1 MHLIVI
7 SYRETKSAILG
18 ESVMRTGSTL
28 FGLFSVSALLAYS
41 PTVLAQN
48 VKSASAHQSGGGP
61 LIFTCKTGSGKVA
74 EFRRA
79 GNGVR
84 YSYGKPG
91 VAPDLDFTVPR
102 SATRVEDSDEDGG
115 GASFFSSRSVSV
127 NKDGTTYTGWW
138 SFHRGTQ
145 EEEAGIRVERGGKTL
160 ASTPCKSAI
169 NIDFDAY

>member
-1 MHLIVI
+1 
-7 SYRETKSAILG
+7 
-18 ESVMRTGSTL
+18 MRSGSIL
-28 FGLFSVSALLAYS
+28 FGLLSVSVVLTFS
-41 PTVLAQN
+41 PIALAQN

-61 LIFTCKTGSGKVA
+61 LIFTCKTGSGKVV

-84 YSYGKPG
+84 YSYAKPG
-91 VAPDLDFTVPR
+91 TAPDLDFTVPR
-102 SATRVEDSDEDGG
+102 LATRVEDSDEDGG

-127 NKDGTTYTGWW
+127 IKDGTTYTGWW

-160 ASTPCKSAI
+160 ASTPCKSGI